1 MNPLLT
7 LGTLTTNVEHAVG
20 KIANDEGGLGDTGRL
35 DTGTE
40 DILVV
45 GNVVRLSDAVYR
57 VEVAVEAVSKE
68 ERRARQ
74 VRQHTIWQ
82 NR

>member
-7 LGTLTTNVEHAVG
+7 LGTLTTDVEHAVG
-20 KIANDEGGLGDTGRL
+20 KVANDEGGLGNTGCL

-45 GNVVRLSDAVYR
+45 GDVVRLSDAVYR
-57 VEVAVEAVSKE
+57 VKVAITKVSKS
-68 ERRARQ
+68 
-74 VRQHTIWQ
+74 
-82 NR
+82 